1 MHEICWGNLKKIYQ
15 NFVDFVIF
23 KVSNLPWYIY
33 DTFTPILWVNISNNL
48 LGIHFVKSVLIYI
61 LKILRNVRLADWKYN
76 KEKLESI
83 ELQQTLLINY
93 KYFALLMN
101 ALGKYKFY
109 NKGQM
114 RWSNKSYK
122 LLLSAKRYKLSGKF
136 KNKK

>member
-33 DTFTPILWVNISNNL
+33 DTFTLILWVNISNNL

-114 RWSNKSYK
+114 RWFNKSYK
-122 LLLSAKRYKLSGKF
+122 LLLSTKRYKHSQTF
-136 KNKK
+136 KN